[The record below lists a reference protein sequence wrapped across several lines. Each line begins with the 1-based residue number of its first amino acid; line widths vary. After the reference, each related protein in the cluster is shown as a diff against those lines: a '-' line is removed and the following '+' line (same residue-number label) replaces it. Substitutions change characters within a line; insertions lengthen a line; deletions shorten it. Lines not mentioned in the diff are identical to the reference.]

1 MDATRVVVYGFSGFL
16 IGGLLGM
23 GLMVFIESAPSMEGN
38 TSLLIFV
45 GIPLFCAVV
54 CSMIGIW
61 IGGMMSNPSPT
72 QNNPQISKKLW
83 IVLGIAAVIGVVAS
97 LIH

>member
-1 MDATRVVVYGFSGFL
+1 
-16 IGGLLGM
+16 
-23 GLMVFIESAPSMEGN
+23 
-38 TSLLIFV
+38 
-45 GIPLFCAVV
+45 
-54 CSMIGIW
+54 
-61 IGGMMSNPSPT
+61 MMSNPSPT